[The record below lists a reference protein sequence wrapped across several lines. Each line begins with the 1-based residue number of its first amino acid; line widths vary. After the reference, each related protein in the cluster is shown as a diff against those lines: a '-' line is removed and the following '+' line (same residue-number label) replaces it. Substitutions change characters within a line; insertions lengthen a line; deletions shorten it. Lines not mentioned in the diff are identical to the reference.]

1 MHSYDRLRH
10 IDLDID
16 LRRHDF
22 VSSLWATIR
31 LVSDVVQKSPP
42 RTVAAADYNTICIYK
57 QGNLTQDL
65 TIYPLTVVHECMTFP
80 SVYKRCNRLL
90 KIQGVWWMCA
100 YGVRRLFVYVLI
112 NLYVYVHGHVYV

>member
-16 LRRHDF
+16 LHRHDF
-22 VSSLWATIR
+22 VSSRWVTR
-31 LVSDVVQKSPP
+31 LVSDVVHQSPCL
-42 RTVAAADYNTICIYK
+42 TVAAADCNTICIYK
-57 QGNLTQDL
+57 QGTLTQVL
-65 TIYPLTVVHECMTFP
+65 TISPLTVVHECLTFP